1 LVSSNALAWL
11 GSVFQCEQNDYNDY
25 VATFYLDGLREQF
38 FVADSAS
45 GINDRTMYVHT
56 ASYGSQ
62 VKVVKQD
69 RLKSASEEDDNDHG
83 EIKAQ

>member
-1 LVSSNALAWL
+1 MIFINLYIISSLIA
-11 GSVFQCEQNDYNDY
+11 
-25 VATFYLDGLREQF
+25 DGLREQF
-38 FVADSAS
+38 FVADSPS

-69 RLKSASEEDDNDHG
+69 RLKSANQEDDSDNG
-83 EIKAQ
+83 KNTGLC